1 MIHSQTKEKDEILDQ
16 FRQKGLDVLV
26 CTTLLERGI
35 TVPSVQVIVCQAD
48 HAVFTSASLIQ
59 IFGRVGRSF
68 DDPTGKGV
76 CLCFPKKSGNQRMCR
91 SALPNECFCLDCL
104 RPLDEETTFTRMIF

>member
-1 MIHSQTKEKDEILDQ
+1 MYWFVRRI
-16 FRQKGLDVLV
+16 
-26 CTTLLERGI
+26 LERGI

-76 CLCFPKKSGNQRMCR
+76 CFMFSKKFRQSKNVVDQSFGQMKCF
-91 SALPNECFCLDCL
+91 LPRLF
-104 RPLDEETTFTRMIF
+104 